1 MAEVTAQDQADAD
14 QQYGMK
20 LAYEPS
26 FQSRLKKKFNK
37 LATDVGTYYA
47 LTGLEFDAGLYYTT
61 FYDLLTKEYKHITAT
76 FGNRLM
82 EDDVNNSAVAE
93 GVAKIA
99 DNRNSTV
106 DEQLALMMAVKDEKV
121 QKFIV
126 QSVTKSTGQITE
138 TNQKQIGESIQ
149 EALSAST
156 VESPMTQKEVGVVV
170 TENMNKKTAS
180 RSATISAT
188 ETQNAT
194 EGSKAIEA
202 ETLNNY
208 LIGFGVTVNTIKQ
221 WITKGDQKVR
231 PTHRSANG
239 QVRNIGEPFHVGSS
253 LMQEPRDESLGA
265 SAGETINCRC
275 VALYRMK

>member
-1 MAEVTAQDQADAD
+1 MSEVTNQDQVDAD
-14 QQYGMK
+14 EQYGMK
-20 LAYEPS
+20 LAYEPP
-26 FQSRLKKKFNK
+26 FQARLKKEFNK
-37 LATDVGTYYA
+37 LATDVGTYFA
-47 LTGLEFDAGLYYTT
+47 LTGLEFDAGLYYRN
-61 FYDLLTKEYKHITAT
+61 FYDLLTKEYEHITAT

-82 EDDVNNSAVAE
+82 EDETSSSAVAD

-156 VESPMTQKEVGVVV
+156 VESPLTQKEVGVVV
-170 TENMNKKTAS
+170 TENMKKKTAS
-180 RSATISAT
+180 RVGTISAT

-202 ETLNNY
+202 ETMNNY
-208 LIGFGVTVNTIKQ
+208 LIAFGVTIKTDKQ
-221 WITKGDQKVR
+221 WITMGDQKVR

-239 QVRNIGEPFHVGSS
+239 QVRNIGEPFHVGNSM
-253 LMQEPRDESLGA
+253 MQEPRDESLGA